1 MTVTTHPQK
10 LVLIPGGGMSTWV
23 WEKLI
28 PLLQAECLP
37 IATRLPVSNP
47 SIRNKAT
54 IEDCVNHILAQMD
67 AAGFDRAVILGHS
80 GAGILAGQLARKAP
94 ERAQHLIFLSASIPQ
109 EGQNALHGLPVPVY
123 LLNMFAMWTQNRRDS
138 TSLRKLEG
146 ILRKTFCNTCTEE
159 VIGFVLEQ
167 ELLTEPRCVYRE
179 KISWAEFPP
188 VSKTYIQ
195 LLQDRTHS
203 LENQARMASNL
214 AITDIREIGS
224 DHMVM
229 LSQPDALAKVIHAVL
244 TQSS

>member
-1 MTVTTHPQK
+1 M
-10 LVLIPGGGMSTWV
+10 I
-23 WEKLI
+23 
-28 PLLQAECLP
+28 
-37 IATRLPVSNP
+37 
-47 SIRNKAT
+47 
-54 IEDCVNHILAQMD
+54 D
-67 AAGFDRAVILGHS
+67 
-80 GAGILAGQLARKAP
+80 
-94 ERAQHLIFLSASIPQ
+94 
-109 EGQNALHGLPVPVY
+109 
-123 LLNMFAMWTQNRRDS
+123 
-138 TSLRKLEG
+138 
-146 ILRKTFCNTCTEE
+146 
-159 VIGFVLEQ
+159 FVLEQ